1 MKEKPAP
8 TEPKKAPES
17 TGLAL
22 FALVGGFILLIM
34 IVGWIMLASRG

>member
-1 MKEKPAP
+1 MKENPAP
-8 TEPKKAPES
+8 TEPKKGPES

-34 IVGWIMLASRG
+34 IIGWILLASRG